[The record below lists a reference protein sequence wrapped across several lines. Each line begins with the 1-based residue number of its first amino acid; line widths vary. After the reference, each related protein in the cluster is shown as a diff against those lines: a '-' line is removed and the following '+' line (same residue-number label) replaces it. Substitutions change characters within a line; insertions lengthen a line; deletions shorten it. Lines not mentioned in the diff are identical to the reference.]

1 MHDSAARDYLEIIRP
16 DHPRGPFRCVVFD
29 FDGTLS
35 LLRADWQGLMIPL
48 MVEVLEATS
57 TRESVGELTALVTDL
72 VTRTTGRPTIVQMQ
86 ALAEEVT
93 RRGKSPQDPLEYLA
107 VYHELLMAQT
117 NGRIEAVQA
126 GIASADEMLIPG
138 SLPLIRELVSRELL
152 LVISSGTELDH
163 VRYETVLLGL
173 ESVFGERIHG
183 PVNNDPNFSKLG
195 VLQMLIAE
203 RGLRGE
209 EIVCIGDGAAEMQA
223 ARTVGALALGVASD
237 EVHRSGRIN
246 PLKREHLLLAGA
258 DAIVPDYQNLTT
270 ILRLL
275 NPEP

>member
-16 DHPRGPFRCVVFD
+16 DHARGPFRCVVFD

-48 MVEVLEATS
+48 MVEVLEATG
-57 TRESVGELTALVTDL
+57 TRESAGELTALVTDL
-72 VTRTTGRPTIVQMQ
+72 VTRTTGRPTILQMQ
-86 ALAEEVT
+86 DLAAEVM
-93 RRGKSPQDPLEYLA
+93 RRGQAPRDPLEYLA

-126 GIASADEMLIPG
+126 GIARADDMLVPG
-138 SLPLIRELVSRELL
+138 SQPLIQELVSRERL

-163 VRYETVLLGL
+163 VRHETVVLGL
-173 ESVFGERIHG
+173 GSVFGERIHG
-183 PVNNDPNFSKLG
+183 PINNDPNFSKLG
-195 VLQMLIAE
+195 VLQMLMAE

-209 EIVCIGDGAAEMQA
+209 EIVCVGDGAAEIQA
-223 ARTVGALALGVASD
+223 ARAVGALALGVASD
-237 EVHRSGRIN
+237 EVQRSGRIN
-246 PLKREHLLLAGA
+246 PLKREHRLRAGA
-258 DAIVPDYQNLTT
+258 DAVIPDYQNLPP

>member
-48 MVEVLEATS
+48 MVEVLEATG

-86 ALAEEVT
+86 ALAGEVT
-93 RRGKSPQDPLEYLA
+93 RRGQAPRGPLEYLA

-138 SLPLIRELVSRELL
+138 SLPLIRELVGRELL

-163 VRYETVLLGL
+163 VRHETVVLGL
-173 ESVFGERIHG
+173 GSVFGERIHG
-183 PVNNDPNFSKLG
+183 PVNNDPNSSKLG

-246 PLKREHLLLAGA
+246 PLKREHLLRAGA
-258 DAIVPDYQNLTT
+258 DVIVPDYQNLTT
-270 ILRLL
+270 IRRLL

>member
-1 MHDSAARDYLEIIRP
+1 MHESASRDSLEIIRP

-48 MVEVLEATS
+48 MVEVLEGTG
-57 TRESVGELTALVTDL
+57 TRETLAELTTQVTDL

-86 ALAEEVT
+86 ALAEEV
-93 RRGKSPQDPLEYLA
+93 RNRGLSPRDPLDYLA

-126 GIASADEMLIPG
+126 GIARAAEMLVPG
-138 SLPLIRELVSRELL
+138 SEPLIRELVRRELL

-163 VRYETVLLGL
+163 VRNETAILGL
-173 ESVFGERIHG
+173 GPVFGERIHG

-195 VLQMLIAE
+195 VLHMLIAE
-203 RGLRGE
+203 RGLKGD

-237 EVHRSGRIN
+237 EVQRSGRIN
-246 PLKREHLLLAGA
+246 LLKRDHLLRAGA
-258 DAIVPDYQNLTT
+258 DAIIPDYQNLPP

-275 NPEP
+275 TPDP